1 MSVAVRVRS
10 FGARGGFGGAFPG
23 AMPQGQAPLVARL
36 PQGQAPLVA
45 RLPPAAD
52 AQRSAAEGVKTRT
65 TIAKDVIR

>member
-36 PQGQAPLVA
+36 PLRQAPLVA
-45 RLPPAAD
+45 RLPPAD
-52 AQRSAAEGVKTRT
+52 AQGAPQRELNADHKLTC
-65 TIAKDVIR
+65 

>member
-36 PQGQAPLVA
+36 PLRQAPLVA
-45 RLPPAAD
+45 RLPPLRMRKGAPQRELNAD
-52 AQRSAAEGVKTRT
+52 PF
-65 TIAKDVIR
+65 